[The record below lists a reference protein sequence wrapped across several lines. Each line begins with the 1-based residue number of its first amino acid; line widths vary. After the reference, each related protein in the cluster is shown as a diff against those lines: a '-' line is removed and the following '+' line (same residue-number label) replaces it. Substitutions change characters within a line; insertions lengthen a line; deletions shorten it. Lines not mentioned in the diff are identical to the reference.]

1 MIVSKIVDLMIS
13 CFDPGD
19 NFALFL
25 SLPENWFLKEP
36 PFSSQR
42 NPFSQFQWRLNAAAV
57 PSKPKASKPKPEL
70 DSGTGT
76 GTVWAKR
83 TSERPIGPGAVQPT
97 NQLFAT
103 SILAYW
109 A

>member
-1 MIVSKIVDLMIS
+1 VIVSKIVDVMIS
-13 CFDPGD
+13 FFEPGD

-25 SLPENWFLKEP
+25 SLPENGFLKETR
-36 PFSSQR
+36 FL
-42 NPFSQFQWRLNAAAV
+42 PFSQFQWRLSAAPA

-70 DSGTGT
+70 DSGT